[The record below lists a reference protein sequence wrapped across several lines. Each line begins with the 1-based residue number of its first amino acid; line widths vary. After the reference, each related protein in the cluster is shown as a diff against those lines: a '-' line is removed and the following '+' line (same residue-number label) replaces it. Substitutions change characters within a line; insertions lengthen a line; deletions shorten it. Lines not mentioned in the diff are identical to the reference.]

1 MLLEEHLAPQLA
13 LQISDAQLLA
23 SRQSAYQRIDVYDS
37 PTFGRLFRLDDV
49 LMSTEADEFYYH
61 ETLVHPALLSQN
73 QPQRV
78 LILGGGDGGS
88 ARQALKHGSVQRIDV
103 VELDAEVVALAR
115 QYLPGVYGG
124 ALDDPRVAL
133 HIGDGKDFVSACRE
147 TYEHL
152 IQFLHL
158 GGQIVGQERLEH
170 VDFVFEAEKGAMLAE
185 AVYLLAIPRQILL
198 RGHEL
203 VDSIPNLSTTDKNFL
218 NGVLGGAIN
227 SVTPEDYIQHQ
238 WQSVGRYTKSYIED
252 RVARER
258 GLQNDNCEDFLG
270 SIVRIWKDLF

>member
-1 MLLEEHLAPQLA
+1 MGKILLRLPIELEG
-13 LQISDAQLLA
+13 
-23 SRQSAYQRIDVYDS
+23 
-37 PTFGRLFRLDDV
+37 TFLDY
-49 LMSTEADEFYYH
+49 AIRAH
-61 ETLVHPALLSQN
+61 EL
-73 QPQRV
+73 
-78 LILGGGDGGS
+78 
-88 ARQALKHGSVQRIDV
+88 
-103 VELDAEVVALAR
+103 
-115 QYLPGVYGG
+115 
-124 ALDDPRVAL
+124 
-133 HIGDGKDFVSACRE
+133 
-147 TYEHL
+147 EHL